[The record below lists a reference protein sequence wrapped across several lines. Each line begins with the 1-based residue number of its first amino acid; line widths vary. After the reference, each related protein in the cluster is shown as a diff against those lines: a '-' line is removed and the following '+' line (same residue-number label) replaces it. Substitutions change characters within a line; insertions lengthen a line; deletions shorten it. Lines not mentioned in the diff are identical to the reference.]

1 MLHDEV
7 EELAVDATLGK
18 VGLFFS
24 HLASISR
31 LFVLTLY
38 WVAVAPWRERRP
50 GFSLR
55 RLIQLMD
62 ETGVRSLP
70 IVLLIGGLVGTILVL
85 ETGVQLQRF
94 GQVHLVAGLVALSMA
109 RTLGPLLTAIVITG
123 RVGAAYTA
131 ELGTM
136 KVSEEILA
144 LEVMAVHP
152 VGYLVAPRF
161 LALIVVLPCLT
172 IFADLMGLVG
182 GFIIG
187 TTVYNISPGTYIQTT
202 MVWLRLPDIGAGL
215 LKSLV
220 FATIIGMVGCY
231 RALIV
236 EGGPEGVGQATM
248 MSVVTTIVLIIVAD
262 GIFTA
267 LLV

>member
-1 MLHDEV
+1 MDTGEKRLRLDT
-7 EELAVDATLGK
+7 TLGR
-18 VGLFFS
+18 VGLFLS

-31 LFVLTLY
+31 LFIATLY
-38 WVAVAPWRERRP
+38 WAFVAPFRERRP
-50 GFSLR
+50 GFAFQGLI
-55 RLIQLMD
+55 RLMY

-70 IVLLIGGLVGTILVL
+70 IVLLIGCLAGIILSL
-85 ETGVQLQRF
+85 ETGVQLKRF

-109 RTLGPLLTAIVITG
+109 RSLGPLLTAIVVTG

-144 LEVMAVHP
+144 LEIMAVNP

-161 LALIVVLPCLT
+161 LALVVMLPCLT
-172 IFADLMGLVG
+172 IFADGMGLVG
-182 GFIIG
+182 GLFIG
-187 TTVYNISPGTYIQTT
+187 TSVYHLTPVAYMHTT
-202 MVWLRLPDIGAGL
+202 LAWLLLPDILAGL
-215 LKSLV
+215 LKSVV
-220 FATIIGMVGCY
+220 FAIIIGMVGCY
-231 RALIV
+231 RALVV

-248 MSVVTTIVLIIVAD
+248 VSVVTTIVLVIVAD

-267 LLV
+267 LLT

>member
-1 MLHDEV
+1 
-7 EELAVDATLGK
+7 VDATLGK
-18 VGLFFS
+18 MALFLS

-31 LFVLTLY
+31 LFMATLY
-38 WVAVAPWRERRP
+38 WSFVAPFRERRP
-50 GFSLR
+50 GFALSSLL
-55 RLIQLMD
+55 RLMY

-70 IVLLIGGLVGTILVL
+70 IVLLIGCLAGIILSL
-85 ETGVQLQRF
+85 ETGVQLKRF

-109 RTLGPLLTAIVITG
+109 RSLGPLLTAIVVTG

-136 KVSEEILA
+136 KISEEILA
-144 LEVMAVHP
+144 LEIMAINP

-161 LALIVVLPCLT
+161 LALVVMLPCLT
-172 IFADLMGLVG
+172 VFADALGLVG
-182 GFIIG
+182 GFLIG
-187 TTVYNISPGTYIQTT
+187 TTVYHISSTFYINTT
-202 MVWLRLPDIGAGL
+202 LEWLLLSDILAGL

-220 FATIIGMVGCY
+220 FSVIIGMVGCY
-231 RALIV
+231 RALVV

-248 MSVVTTIVLIIVAD
+248 VSVVTTIVLIIVAD

-267 LLV
+267 ILT

>member
-1 MLHDEV
+1 M
-7 EELAVDATLGK
+7 A
-18 VGLFFS
+18 
-24 HLASISR
+24 R
-31 LFVLTLY
+31 LFVYTLY
-38 WVAVAPWRERRP
+38 WSFVAPWRERRP
-50 GFSLR
+50 GFSFASLLR
-55 RLIQLMD
+55 LLD

-70 IVLLIGGLVGTILVL
+70 IVLLIGCLAGIILSL
-85 ETGVQLQRF
+85 ETGVQLKRF

-109 RTLGPLLTAIVITG
+109 RSLGPLLTAIVVTG

-144 LEVMAVHP
+144 LEVMAINP

-161 LALIVVLPCLT
+161 LALLVVLPCLT
-172 IFADLMGLVG
+172 LFADVLGLLG
-182 GFIIG
+182 GFFIG
-187 TTVYNISPGTYIQTT
+187 TTVYQLSPAVYLHTT
-202 MVWLRLPDIGAGL
+202 QSWLMFGDIMTGL

-220 FATIIGMVGCY
+220 FAVIIGMVGCY

-248 MSVVTTIVLIIVAD
+248 VSVVTTIVLVIVAD
-262 GIFTA
+262 GIFTRILTSMA
-267 LLV
+267 N